1 MKNYIVYLL
10 LGSIFLIF
18 LGCNNELE
26 AAQNLE
32 GKTYYVDAENGLDSN
47 DGLSQEKAW
56 KSIEKVNSVV
66 FQPADKILFRAG
78 CKWIGQLRPQGSGT
92 EGFPICID
100 KYGEGS
106 LPCISQGELSGIVL
120 LLLNQEQWEIR
131 NLEIDG
137 GTPKPSDHMG
147 GIQVQATTAGKIL
160 NHIVISDCVVRNI
173 GGSVKLY
180 ESCAIWVGVP
190 GWDADYGLTTSFNDV
205 RIENNQVYNSDRN
218 GILVWTTAAPGKN
231 SQFQPGLIP
240 SSNVII
246 KNNKL
251 EDIGGDAILVLGSNR
266 PLIEGNVVRRA
277 CLKTGAPEYG
287 SDYNPSSAA
296 IWLHHCEGGI
306 MQYNEVY
313 DCLKQEL
320 NNDGMAYD
328 FDFNCNNNIL
338 QYNFSCNNAGGFLL
352 IMNSATNNIVRYNV
366 SENDKDHVLF
376 CVGNKYDMN
385 KIYNNT
391 FYINS
396 GASYIVPNAWF
407 INNIFMA
414 DIEASMS
421 VQNPE
426 LGVFKNNCY
435 GGNWN
440 VKPEDR
446 YAINDNPL
454 LVNPGNG
461 TGDRESL
468 KGYTLSA
475 ESPCVATGDMIEDNG
490 GIDILGNTVPQGTS
504 PNVGAVQ

>member
-1 MKNYIVYLL
+1 MKKYIIYCL
-10 LGSIFLIF
+10 LGSVSLI
-18 LGCNNELE
+18 LWICNSELR
-26 AAQNLE
+26 AVQGHE
-32 GKTYYVDAENGLDSN
+32 GKIYYVDAVNGADSN
-47 DGLSQEKAW
+47 DGLSEEKAW
-56 KSIEKVNSVV
+56 KSIEKVNSVM
-66 FQPADKILFRAG
+66 FQSADKILFRAG
-78 CKWIGQLRPQGSGT
+78 CKWIGQLRPQGSGV
-92 EGFPICID
+92 EGAPICID

-106 LPCISQGELSGIVL
+106 LPCISQGKLSGIVL

-131 NLEIDG
+131 NIEIDG
-137 GTPKPSDHMG
+137 GTPKPSEQVG
-147 GIQVQATTAGKIL
+147 GIQVQATTAGKVL

-246 KNNKL
+246 KNNNL
-251 EDIGGDAILVLGSNR
+251 EDIGGDAILVLGSNC

-313 DCLKQEL
+313 DCMKQPL

-352 IMNSATNNIVRYNV
+352 IMNTATNNKVRYNI
-366 SENDKDHVLF
+366 SENDKNHVLF
-376 CVGNKYDMN
+376 CVGSKEDKNVV
-385 KIYNNT
+385 YNNT

-396 GASYIVPNAWF
+396 GTSYIVPNAWF

-414 DIEASMS
+414 DMEAGMS

-435 GGNWN
+435 AGNWN
-440 VKPEDR
+440 IKPSDK
-446 YAINDNPL
+446 YAVNANPL
-454 LVNPGNG
+454 FVSPGG
-461 TGDRESL
+461 RTGNRESL
-468 KGYTLSA
+468 KGYSLSIV
-475 ESPCVATGDMIEDNG
+475 SSCLATGDMIDDNG
-490 GIDILGNTVPQGTS
+490 GKDILGNPVPQGRN
-504 PNVGAVQ
+504 PNIGAVQ